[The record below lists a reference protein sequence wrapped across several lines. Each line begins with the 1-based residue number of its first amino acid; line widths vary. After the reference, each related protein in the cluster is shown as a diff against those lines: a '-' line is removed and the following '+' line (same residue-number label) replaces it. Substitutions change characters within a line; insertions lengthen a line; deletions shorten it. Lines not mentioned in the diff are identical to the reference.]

1 MLSSK
6 SHSFSILIQHQ
17 NIMKKLYFLL
27 PFIFLAC
34 KTSTI
39 TTVEKG
45 SQSNSKPIAV
55 NYKVSE
61 TEISDF
67 LKYLSSDE
75 LEGRETGTK
84 GIEKAAVFLEDF
96 LKKNNVKPYFK
107 TYRDTL
113 TNFKSPAFNI
123 VGVIEGT
130 DPELKKEYVVLS
142 AHYDHIGIEKK
153 EQADKINNGANDDA
167 SGVTSVAAMAKYFSE
182 TKSNKRSIL
191 VVFFAGEEKGLLGSK
206 SLVEKLKK
214 QNFNLY
220 TQLNIEMIGVPMK
233 RDYLAYITGFDKS
246 NMADKINEY
255 TGKKTIGFL
264 PKEAE
269 YQLFYRS
276 DNYSFFQAFGKPCQ
290 SISTFDFENFDFYH
304 HVSDEFKLM
313 DIPHITA
320 FTQELLPAV
329 TKIAVT
335 PTQEITMNK

>member
-1 MLSSK
+1 
-6 SHSFSILIQHQ
+6 
-17 NIMKKLYFLL
+17 MKKLYFLL

-34 KTSTI
+34 KSNP
-39 TTVEKG
+39 TTVNQKS
-45 SQSNSKPIAV
+45 SQASSKPLEIT
-55 NYKVSE
+55 YKVKE
-61 TEISDF
+61 TEVSDF

-96 LKKNNVKPYFK
+96 FKKNNVKPYFV

-113 TNFKSPAFNI
+113 TNFKIPAYNI
-123 VGVIEGT
+123 VGVVEGT
-130 DPELKKEYVVLS
+130 DPELKKEFVVLS
-142 AHYDHIGIEKK
+142 AHYDHIGLEKK
-153 EQADKINNGANDDA
+153 QQADVINNGANDDA
-167 SGVTSVAAMAKYFSE
+167 SGVTAVAEMAKYFAE

-191 VVFFAGEEKGLLGSK
+191 FVFFAGEEKGLLGSK
-206 SLVEKLKK
+206 SLVQKLKK

-220 TQLNIEMIGVPMK
+220 AQLNIEMIGVPMK

-246 NMADKINEY
+246 NMAEKINEY

-269 YQLFYRS
+269 YKLFYRS
-276 DNYSFFQAFGKPCQ
+276 DNYSFFEAFGKPCQ

-313 DIPHITA
+313 DIPHITS
-320 FTQELLPAV
+320 FVQEFLPAV
-329 TKIAVT
+329 TRIAT
-335 PTQEITMNK
+335 TQTEEITMNK

>member
-1 MLSSK
+1 
-6 SHSFSILIQHQ
+6 
-17 NIMKKLYFLL
+17 MKKLYFLL
-27 PFIFLAC
+27 PFVFLGC
-34 KTSTI
+34 KTNTSTVGQKEAKPESVEI
-39 TTVEKG
+39 T
-45 SQSNSKPIAV
+45 
-55 NYKVSE
+55 YKVEESDV
-61 TEISDF
+61 SDF

-96 LKKNNVKPYFK
+96 LKKIDIKPYFK

-123 VGVIEGT
+123 VGVLEGT
-130 DPELKKEYVVLS
+130 DPVLKNEFVVLS

-153 EQADKINNGANDDA
+153 QQPDQIYNGANDDA
-167 SGVTSVAAMAKYFSE
+167 SGVTAVAQLAKYFSK

-191 VVFFAGEEKGLLGSK
+191 IVFFAGEEKGLLGSK
-206 SLVEKLKK
+206 SMAPKLKAK
-214 QNFNLY
+214 NFNLY

-246 NMADKINEY
+246 NMAEKINEY

-269 YQLFYRS
+269 YKLFYRS
-276 DNYSFFQAFGKPCQ
+276 DNYSFFEAFGKPCQ

-304 HVSDEFKLM
+304 HVSDEFKVM
-313 DIPHITA
+313 DIPHMTA
-320 FTQELLPAV
+320 FIQEFLPAV
-329 TKIAVT
+329 TKIATT
-335 PTQEITMNK
+335 PTEEIVMNK

>member
-1 MLSSK
+1 
-6 SHSFSILIQHQ
+6 
-17 NIMKKLYFLL
+17 MKKIYFLL
-27 PFIFLAC
+27 PFFIIAC
-34 KTSTI
+34 KSST
-39 TTVEKG
+39 TTTAEKK
-45 SQSNSKPIAV
+45 SKSDSKIIEV

-96 LKKNNVKPYFK
+96 LKKNNIKPYFK

-113 TNFKSPAFNI
+113 TNFKTPAFNI

-130 DPELKKEYVVLS
+130 DPELKREFVVLS

-167 SGVTSVAAMAKYFSE
+167 SGVTSVAAMAKYFAK
-182 TKSNKRSIL
+182 TKANKRSMLIA
-191 VVFFAGEEKGLLGSK
+191 FFAGEEKGLLGSK
-206 SLVEKLKK
+206 SLVQKLKK
-214 QNFNLY
+214 ENFNLY

-246 NMADKINEY
+246 NMASKINEY
-255 TGKKTIGFL
+255 TGKNTIGFL

-269 YQLFYRS
+269 YELFYRS
-276 DNYSFFQAFGKPCQ
+276 DNYSFYDVFKKPCQ

-329 TKIAVT
+329 THIAVS

>member
-1 MLSSK
+1 
-6 SHSFSILIQHQ
+6 
-17 NIMKKLYFLL
+17 MKKLYFLL
-27 PFIFLAC
+27 PILFVAC
-34 KTSTI
+34 KTSTTTIAEKDSKTDSKSTEI
-39 TTVEKG
+39 T
-45 SQSNSKPIAV
+45 
-55 NYKVSE
+55 YKVNE

-67 LKYLSSDE
+67 LKTLSSDE
-75 LEGRETGTK
+75 MEGRETGTR

-96 LKKNNVKPYFK
+96 LKKNNIKPYFK

-113 TNFKSPAFNI
+113 TNFKTPAFNI

-130 DPELKKEYVVLS
+130 DPELKKEFVVLS

-167 SGVTSVAAMAKYFSE
+167 SGVTSVGAMAKYFAK
-182 TKSNKRSIL
+182 TKVNKRSIL
-191 VVFFAGEEKGLLGSK
+191 IVFFAGEEKGLLGSK
-206 SLVEKLKK
+206 SLVQKLKD

-220 TQLNIEMIGVPMK
+220 TQINIEMIGVPMK

-246 NMADKINEY
+246 NMAAKINEY
-255 TGKKTIGFL
+255 TGKNTIGFL

-276 DNYSFFQAFGKPCQ
+276 DNYSFYDVFKKPCQ

-304 HVSDEFKLM
+304 HVSDEFKVM

-329 TKIAVT
+329 TKISVS
-335 PTQEITMNK
+335 PTQEITMTK

>member
-1 MLSSK
+1 
-6 SHSFSILIQHQ
+6 
-17 NIMKKLYFLL
+17 MKKLYFLL
-27 PFIFLAC
+27 PFVLLGC
-34 KTSTI
+34 KSNTSTVNDKSSKE
-39 TTVEKG
+39 T
-45 SQSNSKPIAV
+45 SKPAEIT
-55 NYKVSE
+55 YKVDQ
-61 TEISDF
+61 TEVSDF

-84 GIEKAAVFLEDF
+84 GIEKAAVFLESF
-96 LKKNNVKPYFK
+96 LKANNVKPYFK

-113 TNFKSPAFNI
+113 TNFKLPAFNI

-130 DPELKKEYVVLS
+130 DPELKKEFVVLS
-142 AHYDHIGIEKK
+142 AHYDHIGLEKK
-153 EQADKINNGANDDA
+153 KQDDVINNGANDDA
-167 SGVTSVAAMAKYFSE
+167 SGVTAVAQMAKYFTE

-206 SLVEKLKK
+206 SLVEKLKV

-220 TQLNIEMIGVPMK
+220 AQLNIEMIGVPMK

-269 YQLFYRS
+269 YKLFYRS
-276 DNYSFFQAFGKPCQ
+276 DNYSFYEAFKKPCQ

-304 HVSDEFKLM
+304 HVSDEFKVM
-313 DIPHITA
+313 DISHMTSFI
-320 FTQELLPAV
+320 QEFLPAV
-329 TKIAVT
+329 TKMADT
-335 PTQEITMNK
+335 PTEEITMK

>member
-1 MLSSK
+1 
-6 SHSFSILIQHQ
+6 
-17 NIMKKLYFLL
+17 MKKIYFLL
-27 PFIFLAC
+27 PFILIAC
-34 KTSTI
+34 KSSTTSV
-39 TTVEKG
+39 VEKD
-45 SQSNSKPIAV
+45 SKSDSKIIEV

-96 LKKNNVKPYFK
+96 LKKNSIKPYFK

-130 DPELKKEYVVLS
+130 DPELKKEFVVLS

-167 SGVTSVAAMAKYFSE
+167 SGVTSVAAMAKYFAK
-182 TKSNKRSIL
+182 TKANKRSIL
-191 VVFFAGEEKGLLGSK
+191 VVFFAGEEKVLLGSK
-206 SLVEKLKK
+206 SLVQKLKK
-214 QNFNLY
+214 ENFNLY

-246 NMADKINEY
+246 NMAAKINEY
-255 TGKKTIGFL
+255 TGKNTIGFL

-269 YQLFYRS
+269 YELFYRS
-276 DNYSFFQAFGKPCQ
+276 DNYSFYDVFKKPCQ

-329 TKIAVT
+329 TKISVS